1 MDSQDFV
8 TNLTDRKVWFRI
20 LYMLLYGL
28 IFYLIETAV
37 LVIAVF
43 QIIYRIFM
51 NEPHEQLR
59 TLSKDLVVYVK
70 QVVEYLMFTSDYQP
84 FPVGE
89 WPGSSR
95 TGHRSEPSAHHREPS
110 AEPSA
115 YKKREPSAHREPSAQ
130 KAPEPSAGREPSA
143 RQAPEPE
150 AKPKPE
156 DKPSA

>member
-8 TNLTDRKVWFRI
+8 TNLTDRNVWFRI
-20 LYMLLYGL
+20 LYMLLFGL
-28 IFYLIETAV
+28 IFYLLETAI

-59 TLSKDLVVYVK
+59 TLSKDLAVYVK
-70 QVVEYLMFTSDYQP
+70 QLVEYLLFTSDYQP

-89 WPGSSR
+89 WPGSSH
-95 TGHRSEPSAHHREPS
+95 HRSEPSAHREPS
-110 AEPSA
+110 AG
-115 YKKREPSAHREPSAQ
+115 REPSAHREPSA
-130 KAPEPSAGREPSA
+130 GREPSA
-143 RQAPEPE
+143 HREPSAKAESKPKPET
-150 AKPKPE
+150 KPE

>member
-89 WPGSSR
+89 WPGSAR
-95 TGHRSEPSAHHREPS
+95 TGHRSEPSAYRE
-110 AEPSA
+110 
-115 YKKREPSAHREPSAQ
+115 REPSAHREPTAQ